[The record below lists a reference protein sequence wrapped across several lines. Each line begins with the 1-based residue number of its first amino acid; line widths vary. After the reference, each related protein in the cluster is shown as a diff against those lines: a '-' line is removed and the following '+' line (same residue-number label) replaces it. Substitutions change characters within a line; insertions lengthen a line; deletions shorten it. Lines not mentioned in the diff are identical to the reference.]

1 MNADFVVDASMAFAW
16 VLPSQASPAANALLE
31 RIKAGAGGVVP
42 MFWYL
47 EVANGLLVVDRR
59 KVITG
64 NQRQRSLE
72 RLAALRLTVDD
83 GEAHNAFGR
92 TSALAEQH
100 GLSVYDAA
108 YLELALRRNLPLATR
123 DRALRSAAQRSGIPG
138 LD

>member
-47 EVANGLLVVDRR
+47 EVANGLLVADRR

-83 GEAHNAFGR
+83 GEARNAFGR

-108 YLELALRRNLPLATR
+108 YLELALRRNLPLATG